1 MINKIALRESPQLS
15 FKFNEN
21 GGEII
26 DVQEEENSGVHLYRN
41 IQSYEF
47 KQETVDWLV
56 SIISFL
62 IGNGGNYK
70 NQAHLKLILGDKTL
84 KIWLNGVDSKKIE
97 SLKVKF
103 KDVLK
108 YKKQL
113 L

>member
-1 MINKIALRESPQLS
+1 MVNKIALRESPQLS

-21 GGEII
+21 DVEIV

-47 KQETVDWLV
+47 KKEALDWLV
-56 SIISFL
+56 SITSFL

-70 NQAHLKLILGDKTL
+70 NQPHLKLFLGDKTL
-84 KIWLNGVDSKKIE
+84 KIWLNGMDSKKIE
-97 SLKVKF
+97 SLKAKF

-108 YKKQL
+108 HKKQL